1 MPLEAPNLDTRTF
14 DQIYREALL
23 RIPRYTP
30 EWTDFNDGDPGITLL
45 QLFAWLTEMTLFGL
59 NQVPERNYIKFLQ
72 LLNLELQPAHPAEAH
87 VTITATTTG
96 VADSLPPG
104 TQFEAQA
111 ADGGDPLIFET
122 EAGLDLVRPKLMQVH
137 VYNDARLRDYTEEN
151 NRQGATFAPFGWTP
165 QVNSALYLG
174 FEPIDPA
181 PPGRLFPQ
189 MMSLRVFYPTDERAG
204 EPQRCEGAAQQSVD
218 SPGVRLVWE
227 YKPSSNS
234 RRWQRMAA
242 YKDETNSFT
251 REGYILLEGP
261 SDIVATQ
268 ELGLDAPYYWVRCRL
283 DTGSYGERVPVIDFV
298 RPNTTKVTNLT
309 TVREEVL
316 GSSDGSPDQTFRLRF
331 TPVQVDTLSLETEEV
346 GADGL
351 PRIQPWTRV
360 EDLLSSSP
368 DALHFTLNATRGE
381 VTFGNGINGQIP
393 PAGAQIIARL
403 YRYGG
408 GKRGNVQAGT
418 IIAPVNPPQGIE
430 SVINERPAVDGRDE
444 EDVDTLRAQAPK
456 RIRARQRAVTAEDYA
471 ALAREVGGV
480 KRATAI
486 ALAHPAHPGVKVPGA
501 VTVVIVPD
509 TDTMPPE
516 PSADLIDFVCRELE
530 RYRLLTTEVYVK
542 GPTYT
547 AIKVEATVQA
557 RSGAAFGAVANA
569 VKLEINRLL
578 DPVGRRSQT
587 MMEANR
593 APQTPWAF
601 GQDLYPTGLYSTIMR
616 VDDVVAV
623 DHLAILVN
631 GLPHELDERVSIAP
645 DGLVYGVEDHDITV
659 LPQQDS

>member
-1 MPLEAPNLDTRTF
+1 
-14 DQIYREALL
+14 
-23 RIPRYTP
+23 
-30 EWTDFNDGDPGITLL
+30 
-45 QLFAWLTEMTLFGL
+45 
-59 NQVPERNYIKFLQ
+59 
-72 LLNLELQPAHPAEAH
+72 
-87 VTITATTTG
+87 
-96 VADSLPPG
+96 
-104 TQFEAQA
+104 
-111 ADGGDPLIFET
+111 
-122 EAGLDLVRPKLMQVH
+122 
-137 VYNDARLRDYTEEN
+137 DYTEEN

-331 TPVQVDTLSLETEEV
+331 TPVQVDTLSLETEEA

-368 DALHFTLNATRGE
+368 DAL
-381 VTFGNGINGQIP
+381 
-393 PAGAQIIARL
+393 
-403 YRYGG
+403 
-408 GKRGNVQAGT
+408 
-418 IIAPVNPPQGIE
+418 
-430 SVINERPAVDGRDE
+430 
-444 EDVDTLRAQAPK
+444 
-456 RIRARQRAVTAEDYA
+456 
-471 ALAREVGGV
+471 
-480 KRATAI
+480 
-486 ALAHPAHPGVKVPGA
+486 
-501 VTVVIVPD
+501 
-509 TDTMPPE
+509 
-516 PSADLIDFVCRELE
+516 
-530 RYRLLTTEVYVK
+530 
-542 GPTYT
+542 
-547 AIKVEATVQA
+547 
-557 RSGAAFGAVANA
+557 
-569 VKLEINRLL
+569 
-578 DPVGRRSQT
+578 
-587 MMEANR
+587 
-593 APQTPWAF
+593 
-601 GQDLYPTGLYSTIMR
+601 
-616 VDDVVAV
+616 
-623 DHLAILVN
+623 
-631 GLPHELDERVSIAP
+631 
-645 DGLVYGVEDHDITV
+645 
-659 LPQQDS
+659 

>member
-268 ELGLDAPYYWVRCRL
+268 ELGLDAPYYWIRCRL

-298 RPNTTKVTNLT
+298 RPRVCM
-309 TVREEVL
+309 
-316 GSSDGSPDQTFRLRF
+316 QT
-331 TPVQVDTLSLETEEV
+331 
-346 GADGL
+346 
-351 PRIQPWTRV
+351 
-360 EDLLSSSP
+360 
-368 DALHFTLNATRGE
+368 
-381 VTFGNGINGQIP
+381 
-393 PAGAQIIARL
+393 
-403 YRYGG
+403 
-408 GKRGNVQAGT
+408 
-418 IIAPVNPPQGIE
+418 
-430 SVINERPAVDGRDE
+430 
-444 EDVDTLRAQAPK
+444 
-456 RIRARQRAVTAEDYA
+456 
-471 ALAREVGGV
+471 
-480 KRATAI
+480 
-486 ALAHPAHPGVKVPGA
+486 
-501 VTVVIVPD
+501 
-509 TDTMPPE
+509 
-516 PSADLIDFVCRELE
+516 
-530 RYRLLTTEVYVK
+530 
-542 GPTYT
+542 
-547 AIKVEATVQA
+547 
-557 RSGAAFGAVANA
+557 
-569 VKLEINRLL
+569 
-578 DPVGRRSQT
+578 
-587 MMEANR
+587 
-593 APQTPWAF
+593 
-601 GQDLYPTGLYSTIMR
+601 
-616 VDDVVAV
+616 
-623 DHLAILVN
+623 
-631 GLPHELDERVSIAP
+631 
-645 DGLVYGVEDHDITV
+645 
-659 LPQQDS
+659 